1 MTQNLKERIS
11 KEIKKDLEQLNN
23 DRLLVK
29 QLSKQL
35 HDAKMSL
42 EKSKKN
48 AESSLKKLK
57 RVYKMEENKESELKI
72 I

>member
-1 MTQNLKERIS
+1 MTQKLKERIS
-11 KEIKKDLEQLNN
+11 KEIKKDLDQLNQ

-35 HDAKMSL
+35 YDAKISL
-42 EKSKKN
+42 EKSKKS